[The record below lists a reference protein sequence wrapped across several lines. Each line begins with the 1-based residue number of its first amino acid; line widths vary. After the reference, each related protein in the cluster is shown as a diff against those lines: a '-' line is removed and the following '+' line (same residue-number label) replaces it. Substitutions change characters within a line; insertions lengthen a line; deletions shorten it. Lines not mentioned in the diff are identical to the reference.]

1 MAHEVPARLTPAE
14 GRRFGLTVGG
24 VFLALAAVSRWRGH
38 DLAPVVLAA
47 LGGTL
52 VVAGAVIPA
61 ALAPVFRGWMA
72 LGLLLSRVTTPLF
85 MGALYFLA
93 IMPMG
98 LVMRA
103 FGRSPLRGRPKG
115 SSYWMK
121 HESASGH
128 SMTRQY

>member
-1 MAHEVPARLTPAE
+1 MAHDVPARLTPAE

-24 VFLALAAVSRWRGH
+24 VFLALAAVSQWRGH
-38 DLAPVVLAA
+38 DLAPVVMAG

-52 VVAGAVIPA
+52 VVAGAIIPA
-61 ALAPVFRGWMA
+61 ALSPVFRAWMA
-72 LGLLLSRVTTPLF
+72 FGLLLSRVTTPLF
-85 MGALYFLA
+85 MGAPYFLA
-93 IMPMG
+93 ITPMG

-103 FGRSPLRGRPKG
+103 FGRSPLRGPTKG
-115 SSYWMK
+115 ATYWMK

>member
-24 VFLALAAVSRWRGH
+24 VFLALGAVSWWRGH

-47 LGGTL
+47 VGGAL
-52 VVAGAVIPA
+52 VVAGVAIPA
-61 ALAPVFRGWMA
+61 ALGPVFRGWMA
-72 LGLLLSRVTTPLF
+72 VGLLLSRVTTPLF

-103 FGRSPLRGRPKG
+103 FGRSPLRGRGKG
-115 SSYWMK
+115 ASYWTR